1 METLFIY
8 LVKVNIA
15 LAMFYLMYVGL
26 LRKDTFLRLKRFYLF
41 AAIVFSLVYPLFTIE
56 VGGNIFSFLR
66 KNYAA
71 EVLIG
76 QPSIAPG
83 PTDASAENHF
93 FPLHGE
99 NIFFFVMMAGT
110 AFFLVRFI
118 WQLITIFRIKHKS
131 VPKRI
136 GTQNVYHFSEKMMPF
151 SFFRWIFINTDVHS
165 EEELKQILLHEQIHV
180 QQWHSLDIVLAE
192 SLCIFFWWNPIVWLM
207 KKEIAINLE
216 YLADSEILRKG
227 VNSRDYQ
234 YHLLRLTYRE
244 TAVQIVNNFNVS
256 QLKQRIMMM
265 NKNKSP
271 KRKLA
276 KYLMI
281 LPLAVVLMMTN
292 CVQKKDAGGVS
303 SQEETVQDEKQQK
316 VTDNDEIFVVV
327 EEMPQF
333 PGGQEAL
340 MKYLSEN
347 IHYPKEAQEK
357 GIEGRVICSFIV
369 GKDGSITDVEVVR
382 GVDPSLD
389 EEAIRIIKSMPK
401 WEPGRQRGKVVDVRF
416 TLPIIFRLQPS
427 GKPVQNST
435 DNAEG
440 KISDTEAKYFK
451 FISENIRYP
460 VIAQEN
466 GIMGL
471 VKAKYSVN
479 EKGEISN
486 VKIIQGV
493 DPSLDA
499 EVMRVIKTLPPDIA
513 LAKTG
518 GKANSNVEFS
528 AYFRLQDDE
537 SSQKISN
544 IQSEIVVVGYGKS
557 NMKDKE

>member
-1 METLFIY
+1 
-8 LVKVNIA
+8 
-15 LAMFYLMYVGL
+15 
-26 LRKDTFLRLKRFYLF
+26 
-41 AAIVFSLVYPLFTIE
+41 
-56 VGGNIFSFLR
+56 
-66 KNYAA
+66 
-71 EVLIG
+71 
-76 QPSIAPG
+76 
-83 PTDASAENHF
+83 
-93 FPLHGE
+93 
-99 NIFFFVMMAGT
+99 
-110 AFFLVRFI
+110 VRFI

-136 GTQNVYHFSEKMMPF
+136 GTQNVYHFPDERLPF
-151 SFFRWIFINTDVHS
+151 SFFRWIFINTEVHS

-180 QQWHSLDIVLAE
+180 QQWHSLDILLAE

-234 YHLLRLTYRE
+234 YPLLRLTYHE

-292 CVQKKDAGGVS
+292 CVQEKDPGGVS

-333 PGGQEAL
+333 PGEQEAL

-357 GIEGRVICSFIV
+357 GIQGRVICSFIV
-369 GKDGSITDVEVVR
+369 GKDGSITDVQIVQ

-389 EEAIRIIKSMPK
+389 EEAIRVIKSMPK
-401 WEPGRQRGKVVDVRF
+401 WEPGRQK
-416 TLPIIFRLQPS
+416 
-427 GKPVQNST
+427 
-435 DNAEG
+435 G
-440 KISDTEAKYFK
+440 KI
-451 FISENIRYP
+451 
-460 VIAQEN
+460 
-466 GIMGL
+466 
-471 VKAKYSVN
+471 
-479 EKGEISN
+479 
-486 VKIIQGV
+486 
-493 DPSLDA
+493 
-499 EVMRVIKTLPPDIA
+499 
-513 LAKTG
+513 
-518 GKANSNVEFS
+518 NVE
-528 AYFRLQDDE
+528 YFIHAR
-537 SSQKISN
+537 
-544 IQSEIVVVGYGKS
+544 
-557 NMKDKE
+557 

>member
-15 LAMFYLMYVGL
+15 LTMFYLVYVGL

-76 QPSIAPG
+76 QPSIAPET
-83 PTDASAENHF
+83 TDASPGNRF

-99 NIFFFVMMAGT
+99 NVFFFVMMAGT

-136 GTQNVYHFSEKMMPF
+136 GTQNVYHLSEKMMPF
-151 SFFRWIFINTDVHS
+151 SFFRWIFVNTEVHS
-165 EEELKQILLHEQIHV
+165 EEELKQILMHEQIHI
-180 QQWHSLDIVLAE
+180 QQWHSLDILLAE

-234 YHLLRLTYRE
+234 YHLLRLTYHE

-281 LPLAVVLMMTN
+281 LPLAVLLMMTN
-292 CVQKKDAGGVS
+292 CVQKKDAGDVS

-333 PGGQEAL
+333 PGGQTAL

-347 IHYPKEAQEK
+347 IRYPVIAQEK
-357 GIEGRVICSFIV
+357 GIEGRVICNFIV
-369 GKDGSITDVEVVR
+369 RKDGSIADVGVVR
-382 GVDPSLD
+382 GVDPLLD
-389 EEAIRIIKSMPK
+389 EEAVRVIKSMPK
-401 WEPGRQRGKVVDVRF
+401 WEPGRQKGKIVDVRF
-416 TLPIIFRLQPS
+416 TLPIVFRLQPS

-440 KISDTEAKYFK
+440 KISDT
-451 FISENIRYP
+451 
-460 VIAQEN
+460 
-466 GIMGL
+466 
-471 VKAKYSVN
+471 
-479 EKGEISN
+479 
-486 VKIIQGV
+486 
-493 DPSLDA
+493 D
-499 EVMRVIKTLPPDIA
+499 
-513 LAKTG
+513 TG
-518 GKANSNVEFS
+518 
-528 AYFRLQDDE
+528 Y
-537 SSQKISN
+537 
-544 IQSEIVVVGYGKS
+544 
-557 NMKDKE
+557 